1 MNSGTGIY
9 KSGVLA
15 FFCRSYPDWCAFRC
29 CYCFIGSDELSM
41 LSVFSNSF
49 VDVEVV
55 R

>member
-15 FFCRSYPDWCAFRC
+15 FFCRSYPNWCAFGC
-29 CYCFIGSDELSM
+29 CYFLLYGQRRAFNAVG
-41 LSVFSNSF
+41 VFKQL
-49 VDVEVV
+49 